1 MIHDPARRIAAP
13 LSLARTARVA
23 GLLAAMA
30 VLSSAYAA
38 AVAVSPV
45 AVYIDNR
52 TRTGTL
58 TLFNP
63 GSRAEEIQVDFA
75 YGYPQSDDEGNV
87 SVPVTDTVPEGEPSA
102 VSWLRAFPRRMVLEP
117 GQRQVMR
124 IVAEP
129 PAGLADG
136 EYWARALVRSRG
148 GQPPIE
154 ERRGDVT
161 VQVEVE
167 TVVIVAVNYRNGR
180 VSTGLR
186 VTGADAAWAGDT
198 VRAIIDFERT
208 GNAAFLGRVRAEL
221 LDAEGS
227 TVASSEEVLAVYKS
241 IRRRL
246 DLAPPAGAR
255 PPLRVRFTM
264 DTERDDLPPG
274 GPLPTERVVHEVA
287 VR

>member
-1 MIHDPARRIAAP
+1 MTTDTARKVAAAP
-13 LSLARTARVA
+13 GLARTARVA
-23 GLLAAMA
+23 LLLAAMA
-30 VLSSAYAA
+30 ALSSAYAA

-45 AVYIDNR
+45 AVYIDSR

-63 GSRAEEIQVDFA
+63 GSRPEEIQVEFA

-87 SVPVTDTVPEGEPSA
+87 SVAVTDSVPEGEPSA
-102 VSWLRAFPRRMVLEP
+102 VSWLRAFPRRLVLEP
-117 GQRQVMR
+117 GQRQVLR
-124 IVAEP
+124 IMAEP
-129 PAGLADG
+129 PAGLAEG

-148 GQPPIE
+148 GQSPIE

-186 VTGADAAWAGDT
+186 VTGADAVQVGDT
-198 VRAIIDFERT
+198 VLATIDFERT
-208 GNAAFLGRVRAEL
+208 GNAAFLGRVQAEL
-221 LDAEGS
+221 LDGGGRV
-227 TVASSEEVLAVYKS
+227 VASAEEVLAVYKT

-246 DLAPPAGAR
+246 ELAPSADAR
-255 PPLRVRFTM
+255 APFRVRFTM

-274 GPLPTERVVHEVA
+274 GPLPTERVVHEIA

>member
-1 MIHDPARRIAAP
+1 MTVRNFPRGTGTRVRST
-13 LSLARTARVA
+13 LRVA
-23 GLLAAMA
+23 VLLAAMA
-30 VLSSAYAA
+30 ALSSAYAA

-63 GSRAEEIQVDFA
+63 GSRPEEIQVDFA
-75 YGYPQSDDEGNV
+75 YGYPQSDEEGNV
-87 SVPVTDTVPEGEPSA
+87 SVAVTDSVPEGDPSA
-102 VSWLRAFPRRMVLEP
+102 VAWMRAFPRRMVLEP

-124 IVAEP
+124 VMVDP
-129 PAGLADG
+129 PAGLPEG
-136 EYWARALVRSRG
+136 EYWARALVRARG

-154 ERRGDVT
+154 EQRGDVT

-167 TVVIVAVNYRNGR
+167 TVVIVAVNYRNGQ
-180 VSTGLR
+180 VSTGLE
-186 VTGADAAWAGDT
+186 VTGASAAAVGDT
-198 VRAIIDFERT
+198 VRATIDFRRT
-208 GNAAFLGRVRAEL
+208 GNAAYLGRVLAEV
-221 LDAEGS
+221 LDGQGRP
-227 TVASSEEVLAVYKS
+227 VAAAEEVLAVYKT

-246 DLAPPAGAR
+246 DLALPEGAQG
-255 PPLRVRFTM
+255 PFRVRFTM

>member
-1 MIHDPARRIAAP
+1 MGLVSFERVSVATARPLRIA
-13 LSLARTARVA
+13 V
-23 GLLAAMA
+23 LLAAFGA
-30 VLSSAYAA
+30 LSSAYAA

-63 GSRAEEIQVDFA
+63 GTRPEEIQVDFA
-75 YGYPQSDDEGNV
+75 YGYPQSDEEGNV
-87 SVPVTDTVPEGEPSA
+87 GVAVTDEPGEGEPSA
-102 VSWLRAFPRRMVLEP
+102 VAWMKAFPRRMVLEP

-124 IVAEP
+124 VMVEP
-129 PAGLADG
+129 PADLPEG

-154 ERRGDVT
+154 EQRGDVT

-180 VSTGLR
+180 VGTGLR
-186 VTGADAAWAGDT
+186 VVDASATTVGDT
-198 VRAIIDFERT
+198 VRSLIDFERT
-208 GNAAFLGRVRAEL
+208 GNAAYLGRVQAEL
-221 LDAEGS
+221 LDATGRA
-227 TVASSEEVLAVYKS
+227 VATTEEVLAVYKT
-241 IRRRL
+241 IRRKL
-246 DLAPPAGAR
+246 DLVAPAGAQG
-255 PPLRVRFTM
+255 PYRVRFTM

>member
-1 MIHDPARRIAAP
+1 MTVRTGVPGTPPRVAPARRV
-13 LSLARTARVA
+13 LLLTA
-23 GLLAAMA
+23 LLFA
-30 VLSSAYAA
+30 LSSAYAA

-63 GSRAEEIQVDFA
+63 GSRPEEIQVDFA

-87 SVPVTDTVPEGEPSA
+87 SVAVTDSVPEGEPSA
-102 VSWLRAFPRRMVLEP
+102 VAWMRAFPRRMVLEP

-124 IVAEP
+124 VMVEP
-129 PAGLADG
+129 PPGLPEG
-136 EYWARALVRSRG
+136 EYWARALVRARG

-154 ERRGDVT
+154 EQRGDVT

-167 TVVIVAVNYRNGR
+167 TVVIVAVNYRNGG
-180 VSTGLR
+180 VNTGLE
-186 VTGADAAWAGDT
+186 VTGASATMAGDT
-198 VRAIIDFERT
+198 VRATIDFRRS
-208 GNAAFLGRVRAEL
+208 GNAAYLGRVLAEV
-221 LDAEGS
+221 LDARGQA
-227 TVASSEEVLAVYKS
+227 VASTEEVLAVYKT

-246 DLAPPAGAR
+246 DVVPPAGAAG
-255 PPLRVRFTM
+255 PFRVRFTM